1 MLFTESV
8 VNDQQQQR
16 GTTETESPAYPQQR
30 PAQQDA
36 PSEKQWNYSGL
47 DLINSGAAFWQN
59 YSGMYADKNYNY
71 FYVYLQRKVF

>member
-1 MLFTESV
+1 MFTESV
-8 VNDQQQQR
+8 GNDQQQQQR
-16 GTTETESPAYPQQR
+16 GTAETESPAYQSR

-59 YSGMYADKNYNY
+59 YSGMYTT
-71 FYVYLQRKVF
+71 